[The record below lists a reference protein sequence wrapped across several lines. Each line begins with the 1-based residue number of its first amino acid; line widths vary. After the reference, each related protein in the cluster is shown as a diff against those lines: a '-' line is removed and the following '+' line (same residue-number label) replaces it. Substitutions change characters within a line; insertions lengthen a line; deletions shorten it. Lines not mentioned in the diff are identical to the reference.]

1 MLLEIANMSFHVC
14 FVCLYHESDQ
24 CSFVEKPSQS
34 VRNHLQSHLKAQ
46 DRAVESII
54 AAIEAWEFS

>member
-1 MLLEIANMSFHVC
+1 MVSGV
-14 FVCLYHESDQ
+14 SDQ
-24 CSFVEKPSQS
+24 CSYVEKPSQS

-46 DRAVESII
+46 DRAVESIV